1 MVRPIEP
8 SIAILLVWLLLFIYS
23 MAGSIDFGASFWAM
37 IYADKRTRAGLIA
50 NRFLSPT
57 WEVTNT
63 ILVLFVVAFVGFFPK
78 AAYILG
84 TVLLV
89 PVSIILLLITIRSA
103 FMVFAYSVKGYQK
116 ALRII
121 SGLTGL
127 FVPALL
133 ISALPVT
140 EGGFVQRIGDREI
153 LLFGKWLT
161 SPSVYLYMLFG
172 LTSEL
177 FLSSLFL
184 ADYSQESSDDDA
196 YRLYRKK
203 ALIFGPIT
211 IAVAVMTLYFSTPE
225 AHWLLSQLSRQ
236 KEWFTLSIIAFLIG
250 YVSLWWKDGKN
261 VGRPR
266 VAVVFVVI
274 QYALATFAYGVAHL
288 PYIVYPFLTV
298 SQAFTNIDTFYSLLK
313 VFAVGL
319 AILFPGFIV
328 FWRFFL
334 KDKRYLQKN

>member
-1 MVRPIEP
+1 MVQPIEP
-8 SIAILLVWLLLFIYS
+8 SIAILLVWLLLYIYS
-23 MAGSIDFGASFWAM
+23 IAGSVDFGASFWAM
-37 IYADKRTRAGLIA
+37 VYADKNTRAGRIA

-63 ILVLFVVAFVGFFPK
+63 VLVLLVVAFVGFFPK

-89 PVSIILLLITIRSA
+89 PISIILLLIAIRSA
-103 FMVFAYSVKGYQK
+103 FMVFAYSVEGYQK

-140 EGGFVQRIGDREI
+140 EGGFVRRLADREI
-153 LLFGKWLT
+153 LLFDKWLS

-184 ADYSQESSDDDA
+184 ADYSRESSDDEA
-196 YRLYRKK
+196 YRLYRKI
-203 ALIFGPIT
+203 ALIFGPVT
-211 IAVAVMTLYFSTPE
+211 ILVAVLTLYFSKPE
-225 AHWLLSQLSRQ
+225 AQWLLLGLSRQ
-236 KEWFTLSIIAFLIG
+236 KEWFALSIIAFLIA
-250 YVSLWWKDGKN
+250 YVSLWWKD
-261 VGRPR
+261 GRPR
-266 VAVVFVVI
+266 VAVVFVAI

-288 PYIVYPFLTV
+288 PYIVYPFMTV
-298 SQAFTNIDTFYSLLK
+298 NEAFTNIDTFYSLLK

-319 AILFPGFIV
+319 ALLLPGFLV

-334 KDKRYLQKN
+334 KDKRYLQKS